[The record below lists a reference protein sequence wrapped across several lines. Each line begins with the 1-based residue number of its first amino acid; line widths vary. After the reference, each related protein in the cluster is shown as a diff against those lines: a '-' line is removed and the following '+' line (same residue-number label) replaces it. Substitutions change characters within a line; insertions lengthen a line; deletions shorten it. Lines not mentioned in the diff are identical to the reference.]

1 MNKPEWTH
9 TKTIQHGSCTIN
21 IYRPVLTER
30 ERAKQESRTREA
42 LERVMSAYLHKRE
55 VAP

>member
-1 MNKPEWTH
+1 MNKPEWAH

-42 LERVMSAYLHKRE
+42 LERVMSSYLHKRE